1 MQMEVKDFN
10 REIVP
15 LRDRMFRFAQSLLL
29 DRDEAED
36 TVHDLLERLWSRRE
50 RIVVSRSVEAFAMK
64 AVRNACYDRLRR
76 RQSGPRREEVGRAR
90 RVETEDD
97 ADRRDLRELV
107 RRGMAQLPTRQREIL
122 HLKEIEGYSTREIAE
137 LYASDEGVVRMTLTR
152 DRRQLRTL
160 IEKMI

>member
-1 MQMEVKDFN
+1 
-10 REIVP
+10 
-15 LRDRMFRFAQSLLL
+15 
-29 DRDEAED
+29 
-36 TVHDLLERLWSRRE
+36 
-50 RIVVSRSVEAFAMK
+50 MK

-97 ADRRDLRELV
+97 ADRRDLRDLV

-152 DRRQLRTL
+152 ARRQLRTL
-160 IEKMI
+160 IERMI